1 MGHYL
6 IKFYFNVNLAT
17 MTPKTL
23 AEKASLDIHAL
34 LYFNIRLLVAIIAI
48 LDGIKDI

>member
-1 MGHYL
+1 VHYL
-6 IKFYFNVNLAT
+6 IIFYFNINLAT

-23 AEKASLDIHAL
+23 VEKVSLGIRAL
-34 LYFNIRLLVAIIAI
+34 LYFNIRLLVVIMLI

>member
-1 MGHYL
+1 VHYL
-6 IKFYFNVNLAT
+6 IIFYFNVNLAT

-23 AEKASLDIHAL
+23 VEKVSLGIRAL
-34 LYFNIRLLVAIIAI
+34 FYFNIRLLVAIIAI